1 MCYLRN
7 PPTFQIFWTQMAS
20 ENAWQKLVRKWTVLG
35 GNRSGNQPSRK
46 DEVFFRLT
54 LSVWRRIGIRRQLSI
69 RWYRP
74 CWVHTKMGINVT
86 NAPKS
91 ILYEGGCNFNLV
103 NDVKFSNDLAK
114 AAEGPTLVTNASKA
128 LDIASRAFFARKL
141 LILLFGIILD
151 LRMLFL

>member
-1 MCYLRN
+1 MEISLHGKMWVFLDLRCR
-7 PPTFQIFWTQMAS
+7 F
-20 ENAWQKLVRKWTVLG
+20 EDVLVFG
-35 GNRSGNQPSRK
+35 GNSRS
-46 DEVFFRLT
+46 V
-54 LSVWRRIGIRRQLSI
+54 SI
-69 RWYRP
+69 
-74 CWVHTKMGINVT
+74 VHGGFTKMGINVT

-141 LILLFGIILD
+141 LIWYHFGFAHAFSLAEQ
-151 LRMLFL
+151 RAFA